1 MSQKLSGQIST
12 LILSFVPYI
21 HMLSMYNVLTV
32 FKQEAVVRVGVWCIG
47 EYGDLLVNNIGM
59 LDIEEP
65 LSVSF
70 LLHS

>member
-1 MSQKLSGQIST
+1 
-12 LILSFVPYI
+12 
-21 HMLSMYNVLTV
+21 MLSMYNLLTV